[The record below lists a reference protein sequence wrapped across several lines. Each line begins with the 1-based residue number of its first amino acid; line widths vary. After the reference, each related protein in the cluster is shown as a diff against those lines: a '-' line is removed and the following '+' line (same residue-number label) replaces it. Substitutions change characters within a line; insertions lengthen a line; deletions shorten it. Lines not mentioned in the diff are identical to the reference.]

1 MFVDTSAI
9 ISIICE
15 EDDHLELLARARQSA
30 QIVTSPLVILEGTM
44 RLSTMFQE
52 QPERSYRVIMDLLEE
67 LGARIEPIDR
77 ADGEAAVRAFADYGK
92 GRGTKARLN
101 LADCLTYACAK
112 NRALSI
118 LYKGTDFAATDLA

>member
-15 EDDHLELLARARQSA
+15 EDDHLDLLARARQSA

-44 RLSTMFQE
+44 RLSTMYQE
-52 QPERSYRVIMDLLEE
+52 RPERSYQVIMDLLAE
-67 LGARIEPIDR
+67 LGARIESIDL
-77 ADGEAAVRAFADYGK
+77 ADGEAAVRAFAAYGK

-112 NRALSI
+112 NRALAI

>member
-44 RLSTMFQE
+44 RLSTTFQE

-77 ADGEAAVRAFADYGK
+77 ADGEAAVHAFAAFGK
-92 GRGTKARLN
+92 GRGHKARLN

-118 LYKGTDFAATDLA
+118 LYKGTDFAATDLG